1 MHTSWKR
8 ILEISGTWRKALPIT
23 PMDRLSADRFAVA
36 RSGKK
41 DFSRERRGISSLRT
55 KFSCA
60 RKICQRGV
68 NRRAEARRLKAS
80 RACRVEKR
88 RYLDIL
94 RPLPFPWD
102 PRKRDGCYSKR
113 KNSSMHACGDV
124 FIRKNFGNHL
134 KEALT
139 GRPTYKNWPAR
150 PNTCQRPPP
159 NSPLL
164 A

>member
-1 MHTSWKR
+1 M
-8 ILEISGTWRKALPIT
+8 
-23 PMDRLSADRFAVA
+23 
-36 RSGKK
+36 
-41 DFSRERRGISSLRT
+41 
-55 KFSCA
+55 KFWCA

-68 NRRAEARRLKAS
+68 NHRAEARRLKAS

-113 KNSSMHACGDV
+113 KNSSMHACGAV

-134 KEALT
+134 KEVLT
-139 GRPTYKNWPAR
+139 GRTTCKNWLAR
-150 PNTCQRPPP
+150 ANTCNRLAANAAFIAINP
-159 NSPLL
+159 NSSGCWCEQSQEFYSGEF
-164 A
+164 